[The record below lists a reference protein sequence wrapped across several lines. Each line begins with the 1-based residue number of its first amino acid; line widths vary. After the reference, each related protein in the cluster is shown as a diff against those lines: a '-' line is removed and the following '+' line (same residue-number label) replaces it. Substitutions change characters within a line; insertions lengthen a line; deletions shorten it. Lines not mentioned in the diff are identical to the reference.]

1 MNNIK
6 YLFWIL
12 LVNSV
17 SILNS
22 SHKTNADGT
31 SSMSLF
37 VGTPKGMCDPATDNI
52 TTMQDSSST
61 TSRFVNFSCASHLSE
76 DTDET
81 IDVDDLK
88 KIEFYYHL
96 AEKIGRISPP
106 ILIGKTSL

>member
-1 MNNIK
+1 MKIIK

-17 SILNS
+17 SSLNS
-22 SHKTNADGT
+22 SPKANANGT

-37 VGTPKGMCDPATDNI
+37 VGIPNGMCDPATDYM
-52 TTMQDSSST
+52 TTIQDSNSI
-61 TSRFVNFSCASHLSE
+61 TSRFVNISCVSTVSE

-96 AEKIGRISPP
+96 AEEIWRISAP
-106 ILIGKTSL
+106 ILLGKKS